1 MFVTI
6 RLMSRS
12 AHHGNRIRRLRK
24 RAGWTQAELAR
35 RLAISASYLNLLE
48 NDKRALTVPLLLKL
62 AELFDVDLASFAA
75 DEEAELVA
83 DVGEALGDRLFEDEV
98 PDAGE
103 VRELARH
110 APSVGRSFL
119 RLYKAYREARDRA
132 QTMAAELSDSD
143 ELFGLESVRVPSE
156 EVSDLIQE
164 HENHFP
170 VLESAAEELRQE
182 LAGRELEPG
191 LAGFLE
197 GELGVRLAVETS
209 ARASGLVRRY
219 DPDRKMLVVSEVL
232 PRPSR
237 AFQLAHQIGLLTLRP
252 QLDELVRSR
261 TLTTDDSRALGRVAL
276 ANYFAAAVLMPY
288 EPFLEAAR
296 TNRYDIEILEHRF
309 QATFEQ
315 VCHRM
320 TSLNRP
326 GAGGVPFH
334 MVRMDIAGNIT
345 KRFSRSGIRFA
356 RYSGACPRWNVH
368 GAFMTPGQIRT
379 QVSQMPDG
387 TRYFCIAR
395 TVRKAGGGFRVPQ
408 SRLAIGLGCEVQHAP
423 ALVYA
428 DGVDL
433 DHDGADVPIGTS
445 CRLCERMDCRQR
457 AFPPLHHGLAI
468 DENRRGL
475 SFFSSSFEAGARAR
489 GR

>member
-1 MFVTI
+1 M
-6 RLMSRS
+6 
-12 AHHGNRIRRLRK
+12 
-24 RAGWTQAELAR
+24 
-35 RLAISASYLNLLE
+35 
-48 NDKRALTVPLLLKL
+48 
-62 AELFDVDLASFAA
+62 
-75 DEEAELVA
+75 
-83 DVGEALGDRLFEDEV
+83 
-98 PDAGE
+98 
-103 VRELARH
+103 
-110 APSVGRSFL
+110 
-119 RLYKAYREARDRA
+119 
-132 QTMAAELSDSD
+132 
-143 ELFGLESVRVPSE
+143 
-156 EVSDLIQE
+156 SDLIQE

-170 VLESAAEELRQE
+170 VLELAAERLRRH
-182 LAGRELEPG
+182 LAGAELEPG
-191 LAGFLE
+191 LGRYLE
-197 GELGVRLAVETS
+197 QELGVELEIRTTATTPGE
-209 ARASGLVRRY
+209 VRRY
-219 DPDRKMLVVSEVL
+219 DPQRKMLVVSEVL

-237 AFQLAHQIGLLTLRP
+237 AFQLAHQIALLTLRP
-252 QLDELVRSR
+252 ELDELVRSR

-288 EPFLEAAR
+288 EAFLDAAR
-296 TNRYDIEILEHRF
+296 SNRYDVEILEHRF

-315 VCHRM
+315 VCHRL

-326 GAGGVPFH
+326 GASGVPFH
-334 MVRMDIAGNIT
+334 MIRIDIAGNIT

-379 QVSQMPDG
+379 QMSQMPDG

-408 SRLAIGLGCEVQHAP
+408 SRLAIGLGCEVEHAR

-428 DGVDL
+428 DGIDL
-433 DHDGADVPIGTS
+433 DHEGADVPIGTS

-475 SFFSSSFEAGARAR
+475 SFFYSSR
-489 GR
+489 GSEGGSSQAERRDRSRVGKERS